1 MQVMAVNT
9 EGRGRAVSVGRK
21 KMEIRPLLKIEVESK
36 SGKRINV
43 IVQDDWHIRILGP
56 KGKVHNASA
65 IKIGDE
71 LLAYFCEGGRH
82 VGIKIDEFLEEE

>member
-1 MQVMAVNT
+1 M
-9 EGRGRAVSVGRK
+9 
-21 KMEIRPLLKIEVESK
+21 
-36 SGKRINV
+36 
-43 IVQDDWHIRILGP
+43 
-56 KGKVHNASA
+56 HNASA

>member
-1 MQVMAVNT
+1 M
-9 EGRGRAVSVGRK
+9 SK